1 MNKRSAIKAALCVI
15 AAIASTSVFAEL
27 FWPNT
32 AERPP
37 NNVCQGEPS
46 DAPLHATT
54 QPDDLEPPPG
64 TVFVPADKVD
74 REGKAPPSEIKL
86 NITLTMRR
94 PRLARGGRHAH
105 RNCR

>member
-1 MNKRSAIKAALCVI
+1 MDKLTAIKAALCII
-15 AAIASTSVFAEL
+15 AAIASTSTFAERL
-27 FWPNT
+27 WPNT
-32 AERPP
+32 AERPT
-37 NNVCQGEPS
+37 NNMCRGEPS

-74 REGKAPPSEIKL
+74 PDGKAPPSEIKL

-94 PRLARGGRHAH
+94 PRIAHGRRHAH
-105 RNCR
+105 RGCR

>member
-1 MNKRSAIKAALCVI
+1 MNKRTAIKAALCVV
-15 AAIASTSVFAEL
+15 AAIASTSAFAER

-32 AERPP
+32 AERPT
-37 NNVCQGEPS
+37 NNMCGGGPS
-46 DAPLHATT
+46 EVPLRATT

-74 REGKAPPSEIKL
+74 RDGKAPPSEIKL

-105 RNCR
+105 RGCR